1 MTHPKMK
8 TKKTSKTEEFIKL
21 NRQLSVPEIYVP
33 ECMNESD
40 FGNVLRMTMVKI
52 VEEEQQ
58 VFVLELPTGYTGGN
72 SPEGIYRLRVSG
84 VDFEASK

>member
-1 MTHPKMK
+1 
-8 TKKTSKTEEFIKL
+8 
-21 NRQLSVPEIYVP
+21 
-33 ECMNESD
+33 
-40 FGNVLRMTMVKI
+40 MVKI